1 MSSSTRPEL
10 SFAELDL
17 PQHLQETLSK
27 VGYEKPSPI
36 QQATIPVLLQGKDV
50 VGMAQTGTG
59 KTAAFALPIL
69 AKIDLSQAHT
79 QALVLCPTRELA
91 IQVAEAFQTYA
102 AGMRGFHV
110 LPIYGGQD
118 MGRQL
123 SGLRRG
129 AHVVVGTPGRL
140 LDHLNRKTIDLSK
153 LKSLV
158 LDEADEMLRMGF
170 IDDVESI
177 LENTPKTRQ
186 VALFSATMPP
196 PIRKVA
202 EKYLNDPQEI
212 RIQSAISTNEDIEQF
227 YWLVQG
233 TSKLDALTR
242 ILEVEDFDAM
252 LIFVRTK
259 TATAELAEKLSARGF
274 AASALNGDMNQAIRS
289 RTVEQLKNGQLDI
302 LVATDVAARGLDV
315 DRLSHVMNYDIPYD
329 DEAYVHR
336 IGRTGRAG
344 RSGKA
349 ILFVAPR
356 ERRLLQSIEKTT
368 RKKITQMEL
377 PTRGELIEKRS
388 NAFKEGIADTI
399 RNGKLDFFHKLI
411 SDLVREHECTPEHV
425 AAAMAYLLQKDRPLE
440 PALEHESPRSDRA
453 GFAYGEPRESSAPRR
468 SSREESTAR
477 PVRTERA
484 ASAPRAERP
493 ARPVIEDNDEFEDR
507 PAKPVREHRVS
518 SDTLFEQILSEEE
531 HEEAPRARE
540 VRTPREARES
550 RQTPGYVSPHS
561 PADDGRA
568 KPLRDYPDIKMER
581 FRIHVGHN
589 DGVTPREVVGAIANE
604 ADIEGRYIGHIRIYD
619 DYCTV
624 DLPSGMPGEVMQI
637 LKKTHVCSKPLLIE
651 PVNKPEF
658 ERPSAKPAFEKP
670 AGYSKDGFV
679 KKEGFVK
686 KDGFKKEGF
695 SKPSFDKPAFEKPAF
710 EKPSFKKEGYQR
722 DDATGGEYKKPAF
735 KKEGFKSEGFKKEGF
750 KKDGFKSAGPAQDSF
765 RRDGAAKPAFKKD
778 GYEKPAYP
786 RSEPRTEGSGKPA
799 FEKPSFK
806 KPDFAK
812 PDFKKTEFKKPGFK
826 RDTFAK
832 DGAATKPAFR
842 GLESTDITR
851 EVLERFPAMEAPGVR
866 AARPILGLNGKPVKP
881 KAKSKRVD
889 KDKGKRKTPHGP
901 KPE

>member
-17 PQHLQETLSK
+17 PQSLQDTLSK

-59 KTAAFALPIL
+59 KTAAFALPVL
-69 AKIDLSQAHT
+69 AKIDLSQSRV

-140 LDHLNRKTIDLSK
+140 LDHINRKTIDLSH
-153 LKSLV
+153 LNTLV

-170 IDDVESI
+170 IDDVETI

-196 PIRKVA
+196 QIRKVA

-242 ILEVEDFDAM
+242 ILEVEDFEAM

-259 TATAELAEKLSARGF
+259 TSTVDLAEKLSARGF
-274 AASALNGDMNQAIRS
+274 AASPLNGDMNQALRT
-289 RTVEQLKNGQLDI
+289 RTVEMLKNGQLDI
-302 LVATDVAARGLDV
+302 IVATDVAARGLDV
-315 DRLSHVMNYDIPYD
+315 ERLTHVMNFDIPYD

-388 NAFKEGIADTI
+388 TAFKEGIADTI
-399 RNGKLDFFHKLI
+399 QNGKLDFFHKLVA
-411 SDLVREHECTPEHV
+411 DMVKEHECAPEHV

-440 PALEHESPRSDRA
+440 PAMGHESPRSDRE
-453 GFAYGEPRESSAPRR
+453 GFAYNETRGERTPRRSKEESTSRPERAPRVHRDTRTTSAALFEQVVGTETPAHQERVREPRREREPREPR
-468 SSREESTAR
+468 EQ
-477 PVRTERA
+477 
-484 ASAPRAERP
+484 
-493 ARPVIEDNDEFEDR
+493 
-507 PAKPVREHRVS
+507 REHVS
-518 SDTLFEQILSEEE
+518 S
-531 HEEAPRARE
+531 HN
-540 VRTPREARES
+540 
-550 RQTPGYVSPHS
+550 

-568 KPLRDYPDIKMER
+568 KPLRDYPDIPMER
-581 FRIHVGHN
+581 FRIHVGHK

-604 ADIEGRYIGHIRIYD
+604 AQIEGRYIGHIRIYD

-624 DLPSGMPGEVMQI
+624 DLPGGMPDETMQT
-637 LKKTHVCSKPLLIE
+637 LKRTHVCSKPLMIE
-651 PVNKPEF
+651 AVGKPVRNDKSEPKKQEFKQPEF
-658 ERPSAKPAFEKP
+658 
-670 AGYSKDGFV
+670 
-679 KKEGFVK
+679 KKTEFK
-686 KDGFKKEGF
+686 KD
-695 SKPSFDKPAFEKPAF
+695 
-710 EKPSFKKEGYQR
+710 SFKKE
-722 DDATGGEYKKPAF
+722 EF
-735 KKEGFKSEGFKKEGF
+735 KKEGFKKEGF
-750 KKDGFKSAGPAQDSF
+750 KKEGVTPDSKK
-765 RRDGAAKPAFKKD
+765 AEFKKD
-778 GYEKPAYP
+778 G
-786 RSEPRTEGSGKPA
+786 
-799 FEKPSFK
+799 FK
-806 KPDFAK
+806 KDG
-812 PDFKKTEFKKPGFK
+812 FKKDSFT
-826 RDTFAK
+826 K
-832 DGAATKPAFR
+832 DGHKPTSFPSETASKKSDV
-842 GLESTDITR
+842 ESKDITR
-851 EVLERFPAMEAPGVR
+851 EVLDRFPNLEAPGTH
-866 AARPILGLNGKPVKP
+866 APRPTLKAKLDANSKPVKSGKP
-881 KAKSKRVD
+881 KVKSKRVD
-889 KDKGKRKTPHGP
+889 KNKGKRKAPSGTPRA
-901 KPE
+901 E

>member
-17 PQHLQETLSK
+17 PQFLQDTLSK

-69 AKIDLSQAHT
+69 AKIDLSQSRT

-123 SGLRRG
+123 TGLRRG

-140 LDHLNRKTIDLSK
+140 LDHLNRKTIDLSQ
-153 LKSLV
+153 LNTLV

-170 IDDVESI
+170 IDDVEAI

-186 VALFSATMPP
+186 VALFSATMPA
-196 PIRKVA
+196 PIRAVA

-259 TATAELAEKLSARGF
+259 TSTVDLAEKLSARGF
-274 AASALNGDMNQAIRS
+274 AASPLNGDMNQAIRT

-377 PTRGELIEKRS
+377 PTRGPFSQRAGRVEPRYVGRR
-388 NAFKEGIADTI
+388 F
-399 RNGKLDFFHKLI
+399 NGLLRPHDAHIFILRGFHFLQRAQRAAPGRA
-411 SDLVREHECTPEHV
+411 LGAPL
-425 AAAMAYLLQKDRPLE
+425 AAAHLGRGRRHFRA
-440 PALEHESPRSDRA
+440 PAGRA
-453 GFAYGEPRESSAPRR
+453 SLCPRR
-468 SSREESTAR
+468 R
-477 PVRTERA
+477 PR
-484 ASAPRAERP
+484 PRCR
-493 ARPVIEDNDEFEDR
+493 
-507 PAKPVREHRVS
+507 
-518 SDTLFEQILSEEE
+518 L
-531 HEEAPRARE
+531 
-540 VRTPREARES
+540 
-550 RQTPGYVSPHS
+550 
-561 PADDGRA
+561 
-568 KPLRDYPDIKMER
+568 
-581 FRIHVGHN
+581 
-589 DGVTPREVVGAIANE
+589 
-604 ADIEGRYIGHIRIYD
+604 
-619 DYCTV
+619 
-624 DLPSGMPGEVMQI
+624 
-637 LKKTHVCSKPLLIE
+637 
-651 PVNKPEF
+651 
-658 ERPSAKPAFEKP
+658 
-670 AGYSKDGFV
+670 
-679 KKEGFVK
+679 
-686 KDGFKKEGF
+686 
-695 SKPSFDKPAFEKPAF
+695 
-710 EKPSFKKEGYQR
+710 
-722 DDATGGEYKKPAF
+722 
-735 KKEGFKSEGFKKEGF
+735 
-750 KKDGFKSAGPAQDSF
+750 
-765 RRDGAAKPAFKKD
+765 
-778 GYEKPAYP
+778 
-786 RSEPRTEGSGKPA
+786 
-799 FEKPSFK
+799 
-806 KPDFAK
+806 
-812 PDFKKTEFKKPGFK
+812 
-826 RDTFAK
+826 
-832 DGAATKPAFR
+832 
-842 GLESTDITR
+842 
-851 EVLERFPAMEAPGVR
+851 
-866 AARPILGLNGKPVKP
+866 
-881 KAKSKRVD
+881 
-889 KDKGKRKTPHGP
+889 
-901 KPE
+901 

>member
-17 PQHLQETLSK
+17 PQFLQDTLSK

-69 AKIDLSQAHT
+69 AKIDLTQART

-110 LPIYGGQD
+110 LPIYGGQE

-123 SGLRRG
+123 TGLRRG

-140 LDHLNRKTIDLSK
+140 LDHLNRKTIDLSQ
-153 LKSLV
+153 LNTLV

-170 IDDVESI
+170 IDDVEAI

-186 VALFSATMPP
+186 VALFSATMPA
-196 PIRKVA
+196 PIRAVA
-202 EKYLNDPQEI
+202 EKYLTDPQEI

-242 ILEVEDFDAM
+242 ILEVEEFDAM

-259 TATAELAEKLSARGF
+259 TSTVDLAEKLSARGF
-274 AASALNGDMNQAIRS
+274 AASPLNGDMNQAIRT

-399 RNGKLDFFHKLI
+399 RDAKLDFFHKLV

-440 PALEHESPRSDRA
+440 PATGGDMPRSDRE
-453 GFAYGEPRESSAPRR
+453 GFSYGEPRGRSESTPRR
-468 SSREESTAR
+468 PRED
-477 PVRTERA
+477 
-484 ASAPRAERP
+484 SAPRAERSASSTATRSFEERAP
-493 ARPVIEDNDEFEDR
+493 APRAERAPRPAAPPVDDEFEDDLR
-507 PAKPVREHRVS
+507 PAKRSNAERVPT
-518 SDTLFEQILSEEE
+518 DTLFEQILAEEVPE
-531 HEEAPRARE
+531 FEERPRRAPREERE
-540 VRTPREARES
+540 PREHVQRHNPAEDGKAR
-550 RQTPGYVSPHS
+550 
-561 PADDGRA
+561 
-568 KPLRDYPDIKMER
+568 PLRDYPDISMER
-581 FRIHVGHN
+581 FRIHVGHK
-589 DGVTPREVVGAIANE
+589 DGVTPREVLGAIANE
-604 ADIEGRYIGHIRIYD
+604 AEIEGRYIGHIRIYD
-619 DYCTV
+619 DYSTV
-624 DLPSGMPGEVMQI
+624 DLPSGMPKEVMQI
-637 LKKTHVCSKPLLIE
+637 LQKTHVCRKPLMIE
-651 PVNKPEF
+651 PVTKPF
-658 ERPSAKPAFEKP
+658 AAPGHYARDAAAAPKPSYEKP
-670 AGYSKDGFV
+670 AY
-679 KKEGFVK
+679 
-686 KDGFKKEGF
+686 
-695 SKPSFDKPAFEKPAF
+695 DKPAYE
-710 EKPSFKKEGYQR
+710 
-722 DDATGGEYKKPAF
+722 KPAF
-735 KKEGFKSEGFKKEGF
+735 KKEGFKKEGFKRDGFEKPAFRKDGFEKPAFKKDGFEKPAFKKEGF
-750 KKDGFKSAGPAQDSF
+750 KKDGFSKPAF
-765 RRDGAAKPAFKKD
+765 NKDGAKPEGFVKPAFKKD
-778 GYEKPAYP
+778 GYEKPAFKKDGF
-786 RSEPRTEGSGKPA
+786 EKPA
-799 FEKPSFK
+799 FKKEGFEKPAFK
-806 KPDFAK
+806 K
-812 PDFKKTEFKKPGFK
+812 
-826 RDTFAK
+826 
-832 DGAATKPAFR
+832 DGDTKPAFHNV
-842 GLESTDITR
+842 ESKDITR
-851 EVLERFPAMEAPGVR
+851 EVLERFPDLEAPGIR
-866 AARPILGLNGKPVKP
+866 KAPRPVLKANPDAVGADKPVRVKAPGAKVKP
-881 KAKSKRVD
+881 KSKRVD
-889 KDKGKRKTPHGP
+889 KDKGKRRTPIPP
-901 KPE
+901 KAE

>member
-17 PQHLQETLSK
+17 PQFLQDTLNK

-69 AKIDLSQAHT
+69 AKIDVTQART

-102 AGMRGFHV
+102 AGMRGFNV

-153 LKSLV
+153 LNTLV

-170 IDDVESI
+170 IDDVEAI

-212 RIQSAISTNEDIEQF
+212 RIQSAITTNEDIEQF

-259 TATAELAEKLSARGF
+259 TSTVDLAEKLSARGF
-274 AASALNGDMNQAIRS
+274 AASPLNGDMNQTLRT

-315 DRLSHVMNYDIPYD
+315 ERLSHVMNYDIPYD

-399 RNGKLDFFHKLI
+399 QNGKLDFFHKLV
-411 SDLVREHECTPEHV
+411 SDLVKEHECTPEHV

-440 PALEHESPRSDRA
+440 PTLGHESPRSDRE
-453 GFAYGEPRESSAPRR
+453 GFAYGEPKGGSRESSSDRAPRR
-468 SSREESTAR
+468 PREESPR
-477 PVRTERA
+477 PARTERP
-484 ASAPRAERP
+484 APVSRVQAETF
-493 ARPVIEDNDEFEDR
+493 DNDEFDDT
-507 PAKPVREHRVS
+507 PKKPVREKRVPS
-518 SDTLFEQILSEEE
+518 ETMFEQILADEDPSEDV
-531 HEEAPRARE
+531 PRSYEPR
-540 VRTPREARES
+540 VPREP
-550 RQTPGYVSPHS
+550 RQTPGYVSSHN

-581 FRIHVGHN
+581 FRIHVGHK

-604 ADIEGRYIGHIRIYD
+604 AEIEGRYIGHIRIYD

-624 DLPSGMPGEVMQI
+624 DLPGGMPPEVMQI
-637 LKKTHVCSKPLLIE
+637 LKKTHVCSKPLMIE
-651 PVNKPEF
+651 PVSKT
-658 ERPSAKPAFEKP
+658 SYDKPAERSEGGNA
-670 AGYSKDGFV
+670 AGYN
-679 KKEGFVK
+679 KEGFVK
-686 KDGFKKEGF
+686 KESFRKDEFQ
-695 SKPSFDKPAFEKPAF
+695 KPSFNKD
-710 EKPSFKKEGYQR
+710 GY
-722 DDATGGEYKKPAF
+722 
-735 KKEGFKSEGFKKEGF
+735 KKEGF
-750 KKDGFKSAGPAQDSF
+750 KKDGFKKEGFKPSSGAAQDSF
-765 RRDGAAKPAFKKD
+765 RKEGYSKPSFSKEGFKKPEFKKPEYKKP
-778 GYEKPAYP
+778 GAEK
-786 RSEPRTEGSGKPA
+786 SGFEKPA
-799 FEKPSFK
+799 FEKRSFDKPRFEKPGFERPALGKSEFK
-806 KPDFAK
+806 KPE
-812 PDFKKTEFKKPGFK
+812 FKKPEYKKPEFKKPGFK
-826 RDTFAK
+826 SEKFAK
-832 DGAATKPAFR
+832 DGESRPAFR
-842 GLESTDITR
+842 GVESTDITR
-851 EVLERFPAMEAPGVR
+851 EVLERFPSMEAPGSR
-866 AARPILGLNGKPVKP
+866 APRPTLKANLDASGKPAKV

-889 KDKGKRKTPHGP
+889 KDKGKRKKPHGP
-901 KPE
+901 KAE

>member
-17 PQHLQETLSK
+17 PQFLQDTLSK

-69 AKIDLSQAHT
+69 AKIDLTQART

-110 LPIYGGQD
+110 LPIYGGQE

-123 SGLRRG
+123 TGLRRG

-140 LDHLNRKTIDLSK
+140 LDHLNRKTIDLSQ
-153 LKSLV
+153 LNTLV

-170 IDDVESI
+170 IDDVEAI

-186 VALFSATMPP
+186 VALFSATMPA
-196 PIRKVA
+196 PIRSVA

-259 TATAELAEKLSARGF
+259 TSTVDLAEKLSARGF
-274 AASALNGDMNQAIRS
+274 AASPLNGDMNQAIRT

-377 PTRGELIEKRS
+377 TNRGELIEKRS

-399 RNGKLDFFHKLI
+399 RDGKLDFFHKLV

-440 PALEHESPRSDRA
+440 PATGGDMPRSDRE
-453 GFAYGEPRESSAPRR
+453 GFSYGEPRGRSESTPRR
-468 SSREESTAR
+468 PREE
-477 PVRTERA
+477 
-484 ASAPRAERP
+484 SAPRAERSASSTAPRSFEERAQAPRAERAPRP
-493 ARPVIEDNDEFEDR
+493 AAAPVDDEFEDDLR
-507 PAKPVREHRVS
+507 PPKRSNAERVPA
-518 SDTLFEQILSEEE
+518 DTLFEQILAEEVPDF
-531 HEEAPRARE
+531 EERPRRAPREERE
-540 VRTPREARES
+540 PREHVQRHNPAEDGKAR
-550 RQTPGYVSPHS
+550 
-561 PADDGRA
+561 
-568 KPLRDYPDIKMER
+568 PLRDYPDISMER
-581 FRIHVGHN
+581 FRIHVGHK
-589 DGVTPREVVGAIANE
+589 DGVTPREVLGAIANE
-604 ADIEGRYIGHIRIYD
+604 AEIEGRYIGHIRIYD
-619 DYCTV
+619 DYSTV
-624 DLPSGMPGEVMQI
+624 DLPSGMPKEVMQI
-637 LKKTHVCSKPLLIE
+637 LQKTHVCRKPLMIE
-651 PVNKPEF
+651 PVTKPF
-658 ERPSAKPAFEKP
+658 AAPGHYARDAA
-670 AGYSKDGFV
+670 AAQ
-679 KKEGFVK
+679 
-686 KDGFKKEGF
+686 
-695 SKPSFDKPAFEKPAF
+695 KPSYDKPAYEKPTY
-710 EKPSFKKEGYQR
+710 E
-722 DDATGGEYKKPAF
+722 KPAF
-735 KKEGFKSEGFKKEGF
+735 KKEGFKKEGFKKEGF
-750 KKDGFKSAGPAQDSF
+750 KKDGFEKPAF
-765 RRDGAAKPAFKKD
+765 RKDGFEKPAFKKD
-778 GYEKPAYP
+778 G
-786 RSEPRTEGSGKPA
+786 
-799 FEKPSFK
+799 FE
-806 KPDFAK
+806 
-812 PDFKKTEFKKPGFK
+812 KPGFK
-826 RDTFAK
+826 KEGFKKDGFSKPAFNK
-832 DGAATKPAFR
+832 DGAKPEGFVKPAFKKDGFEKPAFKKEGFEKPAFKKDGFKKPAFR
-842 GLESTDITR
+842 KDGDTKSAFHNVESKDITR
-851 EVLERFPAMEAPGVR
+851 EVLERFPDLEAPGIRKVP
-866 AARPILGLNGKPVKP
+866 RPVLKANPDAVGADKPLRVKAPGAKVKP
-881 KAKSKRVD
+881 KSKRVD
-889 KDKGKRKTPHGP
+889 KDKGKRRTPIPP
-901 KPE
+901 KAE

>member
-17 PQHLQETLSK
+17 PQFLQDTLSK

-36 QQATIPVLLQGKDV
+36 QQATIPVLLQGQDV

-69 AKIDLSQAHT
+69 AKIDLSKSHT

-140 LDHLNRKTIDLSK
+140 LDHLNRKTIDLSQ
-153 LKSLV
+153 LNTLV

-170 IDDVESI
+170 IDDVEAI
-177 LENTPKTRQ
+177 LENTPKSRQ
-186 VALFSATMPP
+186 VALFSATMPG
-196 PIRKVA
+196 PIRSVA
-202 EKYLNDPQEI
+202 EKYLHNPQEI

-242 ILEVEDFDAM
+242 ILEVEEFDAM

-259 TATAELAEKLSARGF
+259 TSTVDLAEKLSARGF
-274 AASALNGDMNQAIRS
+274 AASPLNGDMNQSIRT

-356 ERRLLQSIEKTT
+356 ERRLLNSIEKTT

-388 NAFKEGIADTI
+388 AAFKEGISATI
-399 RNGKLDFFHKLI
+399 TSGKLDFFHKLVA
-411 SDLVREHECTPEHV
+411 DLVQEHECTPEHV

-440 PALEHESPRSDRA
+440 PSQGGREAPRSDRA
-453 GFAYGEPRESSAPRR
+453 NFAYNDTQGRNEPSPRRASPENRVRPERSARPERSERTVPAERAPRR
-468 SSREESTAR
+468 VPVDTQLQEILTEEPLFNDTPTR
-477 PVRTERA
+477 
-484 ASAPRAERP
+484 APR
-493 ARPVIEDNDEFEDR
+493 
-507 PAKPVREHRVS
+507 RE
-518 SDTLFEQILSEEE
+518 
-531 HEEAPRARE
+531 
-540 VRTPREARES
+540 
-550 RQTPGYVSPHS
+550 HS

-568 KPLRDYPDIKMER
+568 KPLRDYPDIPMER
-581 FRIHVGHN
+581 FRIHVGHK

-604 ADIEGRYIGHIRIYD
+604 AEIEGRYIGHIRIYD

-624 DLPSGMPGEVMQI
+624 DLPGGMPKEVMQI
-637 LKKTHVCSKPLLIE
+637 LQKTHVCSKPLMIE
-651 PVNKPEF
+651 SV
-658 ERPSAKPAFEKP
+658 AKP
-670 AGYSKDGFV
+670 
-679 KKEGFVK
+679 
-686 KDGFKKEGF
+686 
-695 SKPSFDKPAFEKPAF
+695 
-710 EKPSFKKEGYQR
+710 QR
-722 DDATGGEYKKPAF
+722 AVHKSATDNVADAAPKNEAF
-735 KKEGFKSEGFKKEGF
+735 KKDSFKKEGF
-750 KKDGFKSAGPAQDSF
+750 KKESL
-765 RRDGAAKPAFKKD
+765 KKA
-778 GYEKPAYP
+778 P
-786 RSEPRTEGSGKPA
+786 
-799 FEKPSFK
+799 FK
-806 KPDFAK
+806 KPEVSDEG
-812 PDFKKTEFKKPGFK
+812 FKKQDSKKPVLKNKTDLTPHSSKAEFI
-826 RDTFAK
+826 
-832 DGAATKPAFR
+832 KPNFR
-842 GLESTDITR
+842 GVESKDITR
-851 EVLERFPAMEAPGVR
+851 EVLDTFPDLDAPGSR
-866 AARPILGLNGKPVKP
+866 AARPTGKLSLPDDAAKKLKP
-881 KAKSKRVD
+881 KKAKSKRVD
-889 KDKGKRKTPHGP
+889 KDKGKRRGP
-901 KPE
+901 SGKASTE

>member
-17 PQHLQETLSK
+17 PQFLQDTLSK

-36 QQATIPVLLQGKDV
+36 QQATIPVLLQGRDV

-69 AKIDLSQAHT
+69 AKIDLSKSHT

-123 SGLRRG
+123 SALRRG

-140 LDHLNRKTIDLSK
+140 LDHLNRKTIDLSQ
-153 LKSLV
+153 LNTLV

-186 VALFSATMPP
+186 VALFSATMPG
-196 PIRKVA
+196 PIRSVA
-202 EKYLNDPQEI
+202 SKYLNDPQEI
-212 RIQSAISTNEDIEQF
+212 RIESAISTNEDIEQF

-259 TATAELAEKLSARGF
+259 TSTVDLADKLSARGF
-274 AASALNGDMNQAIRS
+274 AASPLNGDMNQAIRT

-356 ERRLLQSIEKTT
+356 ERRLLNSIEKTT

-388 NAFKEGIADTI
+388 AAFKEGISETI
-399 RNGKLDFFHKLI
+399 TSGKLDFFHKLVA
-411 SDLVREHECTPEHV
+411 DLVREHECTPEHV

-440 PALEHESPRSDRA
+440 PSHGGHEAPRSDRA
-453 GFAYGEPRESSAPRR
+453 NFAYNDTQGRKEPSSRRASPDSKARPERAARPERSERAVQAERPPRRVPVDNQLQEILTEEPLFNDTPTRAPRR
-468 SSREESTAR
+468 E
-477 PVRTERA
+477 
-484 ASAPRAERP
+484 
-493 ARPVIEDNDEFEDR
+493 
-507 PAKPVREHRVS
+507 
-518 SDTLFEQILSEEE
+518 
-531 HEEAPRARE
+531 
-540 VRTPREARES
+540 
-550 RQTPGYVSPHS
+550 HS

-568 KPLRDYPDIKMER
+568 KPLRDYPDIPMER
-581 FRIHVGHN
+581 FRIHVGHK

-604 ADIEGRYIGHIRIYD
+604 AEIEGRYIGHIRIYD

-624 DLPSGMPGEVMQI
+624 DLPGGMPKEVMQI
-637 LKKTHVCSKPLLIE
+637 LQKTHVCSKPLMIE
-651 PVNKPEF
+651 SV
-658 ERPSAKPAFEKP
+658 AKPQRALHKSVTDSTASAAP
-670 AGYSKDGFV
+670 
-679 KKEGFVK
+679 KK
-686 KDGFKKEGF
+686 
-695 SKPSFDKPAFEKPAF
+695 
-710 EKPSFKKEGYQR
+710 
-722 DDATGGEYKKPAF
+722 
-735 KKEGFKSEGFKKEGF
+735 EGFKKEGF
-750 KKDGFKSAGPAQDSF
+750 KKEAFKQESFKKPIVSNDEPKKTDSQ
-765 RRDGAAKPAFKKD
+765 KPAFKKKAD
-778 GYEKPAYP
+778 SKPHPSKADFI
-786 RSEPRTEGSGKPA
+786 KPN
-799 FEKPSFK
+799 
-806 KPDFAK
+806 
-812 PDFKKTEFKKPGFK
+812 
-826 RDTFAK
+826 
-832 DGAATKPAFR
+832 FR
-842 GLESTDITR
+842 GVESKDITR
-851 EVLERFPAMEAPGVR
+851 EVLNTFPDLEAP
-866 AARPILGLNGKPVKP
+866 AARTPRPTGKLSLTDSAAKKAKP
-881 KAKSKRVD
+881 KKVKSKRVD
-889 KDKGKRKTPHGP
+889 KDKGKRRGPSGKTSV
-901 KPE
+901 

>member
-1 MSSSTRPEL
+1 MSSSTRPDL

-17 PQHLQETLSK
+17 PQFLQDTLSK

-36 QQATIPVLLQGKDV
+36 QQATIPVLLQGSDV

-69 AKIDLSQAHT
+69 AKIDLTQART

-123 SGLRRG
+123 TGLRRG

-140 LDHLNRKTIDLSK
+140 LDHLSRKTIDLSQ
-153 LKSLV
+153 LKTLV

-170 IDDVESI
+170 IDDVEAI
-177 LENTPKTRQ
+177 LENTPKDRQ
-186 VALFSATMPP
+186 VALFSATMPA
-196 PIRKVA
+196 PIRAVA
-202 EKYLNDPQEI
+202 QKYLHSPQEI

-242 ILEVEDFDAM
+242 ILEVEEFDAM

-259 TATAELAEKLSARGF
+259 TSTVDLAEKLSARGF
-274 AASALNGDMNQAIRS
+274 AASPLNGDMNQAIRT

-388 NAFKEGIADTI
+388 NAFKDGIADTI
-399 RNGKLDFFHKLI
+399 RNGKLDFFHKLV

-440 PALEHESPRSDRA
+440 PGTSPADAPRSSR
-453 GFAYGEPRESSAPRR
+453 SSAPY
-468 SSREESTAR
+468 EKSTAAR
-477 PVRTERA
+477 DDSKPQRSERA
-484 ASAPRAERP
+484 PTQKR
-493 ARPVIEDNDEFEDR
+493 
-507 PAKPVREHRVS
+507 VREDTRPHSQVPLEQLLTDDATEQESRPREPRKEYVS
-518 SDTLFEQILSEEE
+518 SHNT
-531 HEEAPRARE
+531 
-540 VRTPREARES
+540 
-550 RQTPGYVSPHS
+550 
-561 PADDGRA
+561 ADDGRA
-568 KPLRDYPDIKMER
+568 KPLRDYPDIPMER
-581 FRIHVGHN
+581 FRINVGHS

-604 ADIEGRYIGHIRIYD
+604 AEIEGRYIGHIRIYD
-619 DYCTV
+619 NYCTV
-624 DLPSGMPGEVMQI
+624 DLPSGMPKEVMQT
-637 LKKTHVCSKPLLIE
+637 LQKTHVCGKPLLIE
-651 PVNKPEF
+651 TVGKAARSYIKSGDGDKPAAPKRDPKAHDFKKAAVKKDRPRKEAFTKPDVPKPEF
-658 ERPSAKPAFEKP
+658 
-670 AGYSKDGFV
+670 
-679 KKEGFVK
+679 
-686 KDGFKKEGF
+686 
-695 SKPSFDKPAFEKPAF
+695 
-710 EKPSFKKEGYQR
+710 
-722 DDATGGEYKKPAF
+722 KKPEF
-735 KKEGFKSEGFKKEGF
+735 KQPGF
-750 KKDGFKSAGPAQDSF
+750 KKDAT
-765 RRDGAAKPAFKKD
+765 AKE
-778 GYEKPAYP
+778 GY
-786 RSEPRTEGSGKPA
+786 
-799 FEKPSFK
+799 
-806 KPDFAK
+806 
-812 PDFKKTEFKKPGFK
+812 KKPGFK
-826 RDTFAK
+826 DV
-832 DGAATKPAFR
+832 
-842 GLESTDITR
+842 ESTDITR
-851 EVLERFPAMEAPGVR
+851 EVLERFPDLEAPGARAPKPRTKIALPEGAASAR
-866 AARPILGLNGKPVKP
+866 AAKPA
-881 KAKSKRVD
+881 KAKAKKRVD
-889 KDKGKRKTPHGP
+889 KNKGKRKVPHNP
-901 KPE
+901 NSSAPTLD

>member
-17 PQHLQETLSK
+17 PQFLQDTLSK

-36 QQATIPVLLQGKDV
+36 QQATIPVLLQGQDV

-69 AKIDLSQAHT
+69 AKIDLSKSHT

-123 SGLRRG
+123 SALRRG

-140 LDHLNRKTIDLSK
+140 LDHLNRKTIDLSQ
-153 LKSLV
+153 LSTLV

-186 VALFSATMPP
+186 VALFSATMPG
-196 PIRKVA
+196 PIRSVA
-202 EKYLNDPQEI
+202 AKYLNNPQEI
-212 RIQSAISTNEDIEQF
+212 RIESAISTNEDIEQF

-259 TATAELAEKLSARGF
+259 TSTVDLADKLSARGF
-274 AASALNGDMNQAIRS
+274 AASPLNGDMNQAIRS

-356 ERRLLQSIEKTT
+356 ERRLLNSIEKTT

-388 NAFKEGIADTI
+388 AAFKDGISETI
-399 RNGKLDFFHKLI
+399 TNGKLDFFHKLVA
-411 SDLVREHECTPEHV
+411 DLVREHECTPEHV

-440 PALEHESPRSDRA
+440 PSHSGREAPRSDRA
-453 GFAYGEPRESSAPRR
+453 NFAYSDTQGRKEPSARRANPDNKPRPERSARPERSERPVAAERAPRR
-468 SSREESTAR
+468 VPVDSQLQEILTEEPQFGDTPAR
-477 PVRTERA
+477 
-484 ASAPRAERP
+484 APR
-493 ARPVIEDNDEFEDR
+493 
-507 PAKPVREHRVS
+507 REHS
-518 SDTLFEQILSEEE
+518 PSDDS
-531 HEEAPRARE
+531 
-540 VRTPREARES
+540 
-550 RQTPGYVSPHS
+550 
-561 PADDGRA
+561 RA
-568 KPLRDYPDIKMER
+568 KPLRDYPDIPMER
-581 FRIHVGHN
+581 FRIQVGHK

-604 ADIEGRYIGHIRIYD
+604 AEIEGRYIGHIRIYD

-624 DLPSGMPGEVMQI
+624 DLPGGMPKEVMQI
-637 LKKTHVCSKPLLIE
+637 LQKTHVCSKPLMIE
-651 PVNKPEF
+651 SV
-658 ERPSAKPAFEKP
+658 AKPQRAAYKSATDNAATSAAP
-670 AGYSKDGFV
+670 
-679 KKEGFVK
+679 K
-686 KDGFKKEGF
+686 KDGFKK
-695 SKPSFDKPAFEKPAF
+695 
-710 EKPSFKKEGYQR
+710 
-722 DDATGGEYKKPAF
+722 
-735 KKEGFKSEGFKKEGF
+735 EGFKKEGF
-750 KKDGFKSAGPAQDSF
+750 KKD
-765 RRDGAAKPAFKKD
+765 AFKK
-778 GYEKPAYP
+778 E
-786 RSEPRTEGSGKPA
+786 
-799 FEKPSFK
+799 SFK
-806 KPDFAK
+806 KPIASD
-812 PDFKKTEFKKPGFK
+812 DEFKKPEFK
-826 RDTFAK
+826 KPALTKDAEAKPSPAKQDFSKPNFRGVQSKDITNEVLDTFP
-832 DGAATKPAFR
+832 DLAAP
-842 GLESTDITR
+842 S
-851 EVLERFPAMEAPGVR
+851 
-866 AARPILGLNGKPVKP
+866 AARPTGKLALAEGAVTKTDKP
-881 KAKSKRVD
+881 KKPKSKRVD
-889 KDKGKRKTPHGP
+889 KDKGKRRGPSGKTPA
-901 KPE
+901 E

>member
-17 PQHLQETLSK
+17 PQYLQDTLSK

-36 QQATIPVLLQGKDV
+36 QQATIPVLLQGQDV

-69 AKIDLSQAHT
+69 AKIDLSKSHT

-123 SGLRRG
+123 SALRRG

-140 LDHLNRKTIDLSK
+140 LDHLNRKTLDLSQ
-153 LKSLV
+153 LSTLV

-177 LENTPKTRQ
+177 LENTPKSRQ
-186 VALFSATMPP
+186 VALFSATMPG
-196 PIRKVA
+196 PIRSVA
-202 EKYLNDPQEI
+202 AKYLNSPQEI
-212 RIQSAISTNEDIEQF
+212 RIESAISTNEDIEQF

-242 ILEVEDFDAM
+242 ILEVEEFDAM

-259 TATAELAEKLSARGF
+259 TSTVDLAEKLSARGF
-274 AASALNGDMNQAIRS
+274 AASPLNGDMNQTIRS

-356 ERRLLQSIEKTT
+356 ERRLLNSIEKTT

-388 NAFKEGIADTI
+388 AAFKEGISETI
-399 RNGKLDFFHKLI
+399 TNGKLDFFHKLVA
-411 SDLVREHECTPEHV
+411 DLVQEHECTPEHV

-440 PALEHESPRSDRA
+440 PSHSGREAPRSDRA
-453 GFAYGEPRESSAPRR
+453 NFAYNDTRGRKEPSTRRASPEANARPERKARPERSERPAQAERAPRR
-468 SSREESTAR
+468 VPVDNELQDILTEEPLFNDTPTRSPRRE
-477 PVRTERA
+477 
-484 ASAPRAERP
+484 
-493 ARPVIEDNDEFEDR
+493 
-507 PAKPVREHRVS
+507 
-518 SDTLFEQILSEEE
+518 
-531 HEEAPRARE
+531 
-540 VRTPREARES
+540 
-550 RQTPGYVSPHS
+550 HS

-568 KPLRDYPDIKMER
+568 KPLRDYPDIPMER
-581 FRIHVGHN
+581 FRIHVGHK

-604 ADIEGRYIGHIRIYD
+604 AEIEGRYIGHIRIYD

-624 DLPSGMPGEVMQI
+624 DLPGGMPKEVMQI
-637 LKKTHVCSKPLLIE
+637 LQKTHVCSKPLAIE
-651 PVNKPEF
+651 SV
-658 ERPSAKPAFEKP
+658 AKPHRAAHKSVTDNATSP
-670 AGYSKDGFV
+670 AP
-679 KKEGFVK
+679 KK
-686 KDGFKKEGF
+686 
-695 SKPSFDKPAFEKPAF
+695 
-710 EKPSFKKEGYQR
+710 
-722 DDATGGEYKKPAF
+722 
-735 KKEGFKSEGFKKEGF
+735 EGFKKEGF
-750 KKDGFKSAGPAQDSF
+750 KKEGFKKESF
-765 RRDGAAKPAFKKD
+765 KKESFKKPAVSKD
-778 GYEKPAYP
+778 E
-786 RSEPRTEGSGKPA
+786 
-799 FEKPSFK
+799 FK
-806 KPDFAK
+806 KPDF
-812 PDFKKTEFKKPGFK
+812 KKPEFSK
-826 RDTFAK
+826 
-832 DGAATKPAFR
+832 AADEKPRREKADFSKPNFR
-842 GLESTDITR
+842 GAQSKDITR
-851 EVLERFPAMEAPGVR
+851 EVLDTFPDLEVPGEK
-866 AARPILGLNGKPVKP
+866 AARPTGKLVLPDGAAKKDKP
-881 KAKSKRVD
+881 KKPKSKRVD
-889 KDKGKRKTPHGP
+889 KDKGKRRGPSGKTPA
-901 KPE
+901 E